1 MPPDLDVAVGE
12 EEPREPVFQYG
23 QCGYAFEFLIIR
35 VGSFDFPGSD
45 FVVLVRAEELATH
58 NY

>member
-12 EEPREPVFQYG
+12 EDPRESVFQYG
-23 QCGYAFEFLIIR
+23 QCGCAFEFLIIR
-35 VGSFDFPGSD
+35 VGSFDFPGSG
-45 FVVLVRAEELATH
+45 FVVLVSAEELVTH